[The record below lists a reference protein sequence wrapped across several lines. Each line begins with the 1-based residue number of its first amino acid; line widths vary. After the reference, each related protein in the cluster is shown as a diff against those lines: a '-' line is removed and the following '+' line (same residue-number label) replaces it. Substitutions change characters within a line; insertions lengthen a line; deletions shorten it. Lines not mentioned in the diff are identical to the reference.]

1 MKLFSQNTEVLSR
14 RSWFLCLLA
23 LYVVLE
29 LSFNHRLLEMAGGQT
44 GNATATQWQSLEFWA
59 RFVSGLG
66 LALLLMR
73 WLDTRIRSRVVLALF
88 CVCAGL
94 VGMWHA
100 QKMLVDAIVA
110 SASRDDM
117 LMSVWAHIHTSEAL
131 SGRMSLRGLPVL
143 DGPAPSDLRP
153 VMQALWS
160 SSVLGLA
167 PDDLEATS
175 GAAQLAAQWVFAE
188 PAPQQMRDAYRK
200 AVMTPVALGASLWFG
215 LLNLCQ
221 LFTGLTA
228 VCTKQL
234 TGRAMSRKIERS
246 VLVVLMMLCTGLS
259 WWSGNAWVQS
269 PGYNELARPAL
280 WQGKPFLAP
289 FVDWSLRAEPAWSDP
304 VAWMHRQ
311 LLRGFDFHV
320 PVLLGLDESR

>member
-1 MKLFSQNTEVLSR
+1 
-14 RSWFLCLLA
+14 
-23 LYVVLE
+23 VLE
-29 LSFNHRLLEMAGGQT
+29 LSFNHRLLEMAGGQA
-44 GNATATQWQSLEFWA
+44 GHGAPAQWQSLETWA

-94 VGMWHA
+94 LAMWYA

-110 SASRDDM
+110 SASREDM
-117 LMSVWAHIHTSEAL
+117 LMSVWSHIHTSEAL
-131 SGRMSLRGLPVL
+131 TGRMELRGLPVL
-143 DGPAPSDLRP
+143 DGPVSSELRP

-167 PDDLEATS
+167 PDDLEAAS
-175 GAAQLAAQWVFAE
+175 GAAQLAAQWLFAE
-188 PAPQQMRDAYRK
+188 PAPQQMRDVYRK

-228 VCTKQL
+228 VCAKQL
-234 TGRAMSRKIERS
+234 TGHAISRNIERS
-246 VLVVLMMLCTGLS
+246 VLLIWMSLCIGLS
-259 WWSGNAWVQS
+259 WWPGNAWVQS
-269 PGYNELARPAL
+269 PGYKDVARPAL

-304 VAWMHRQ
+304 VAWVHHQ
-311 LLRGFDFHV
+311 LLRDFEFHI
-320 PVLLGLDESR
+320 PVLLRFVESP